1 MSDTT
6 KEAMVLIGELHAAK
20 ESLRWETAMRDVA
33 ANLDEQMHS
42 LQCVSS
48 TMPIDDPS
56 KATVVSVSLTYAHAA
71 ETLRA
76 AIAAMKETP

>member
-33 ANLDEQMHS
+33 DDLTRRDQACQRLIAENGFRKDRIAGKASAYAN
-42 LQCVSS
+42 
-48 TMPIDDPS
+48 
-56 KATVVSVSLTYAHAA
+56 AA
-71 ETLRA
+71 EMLRA